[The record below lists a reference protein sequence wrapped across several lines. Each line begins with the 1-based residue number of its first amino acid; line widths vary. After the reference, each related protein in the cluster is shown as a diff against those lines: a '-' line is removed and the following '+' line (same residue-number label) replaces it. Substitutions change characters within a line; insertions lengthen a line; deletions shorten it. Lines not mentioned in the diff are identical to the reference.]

1 MELSMVVLALLS
13 LSIQVHSLLSP
24 FIHTS
29 SDIYSIRSLQRE
41 LALSKS
47 DTTAHTTTANRR

>member
-13 LSIQVHSLLSP
+13 LLIQVLSLLSP

-29 SDIYSIRSLQRE
+29 SDIQHSII
-41 LALSKS
+41 
-47 DTTAHTTTANRR
+47 TTGTCSIEE